1 MGGPFSF
8 SFSLLRVDRGWSNLS
23 ALLCGVSAVCDAGE
37 MQPALKDA
45 LRNIWHIDAD
55 VEAYLAVSLSSAD
68 PDDGSKA
75 EADFS
80 EKQAVSLTCSEA
92 MDSLNEKR
100 RTILVAY
107 FPREATEDHLLQA
120 LGKVGTTVCARI
132 ARDGDGPAGMQ
143 KQAGGRTILE
153 HTCAR
158 APCTTRSSGRRL

>member
-1 MGGPFSF
+1 
-8 SFSLLRVDRGWSNLS
+8 
-23 ALLCGVSAVCDAGE
+23 

-55 VEAYLAVSLSSAD
+55 VEAYLAVSPSSAD

-80 EKQAVSLTCSEA
+80 EKQAVSLTCPEA
-92 MDSLNEKR
+92 MGSLNEKR

-107 FPREATEDHLLQA
+107 SHREATEDHLLQA

-153 HTCAR
+153 YTCAR